1 MAAVKRITR
10 ELNELQKANPE
21 NISAAPEDDSNV
33 FKWQGTLQGVDGS
46 PYEGGVFFLNI
57 QFPNDYPFKPPKI
70 NFTTKIYHPNINS
83 KGEICLDILKDSW
96 APNLTISAVLIS
108 LQTLLNEPNLDNPLE
123 PEIANTYKNDKA
135 KFDETAK
142 KWTADFAM

>member
-1 MAAVKRITR
+1 MG
-10 ELNELQKANPE
+10 
-21 NISAAPEDDSNV
+21 APN
-33 FKWQGTLQGVDGS
+33 T
-46 PYEGGVFFLNI
+46 PYEGGTFFLNI
-57 QFPNDYPFKPPKI
+57 QFPTDYPFKPPKI
-70 NFTTKIYHPNINS
+70 GFTTKIYHPNINS

-96 APNLTISAVLIS
+96 APNLNITAVLIS

-123 PEIANTYKNDKA
+123 PQIAETYKTDKA

>member
-1 MAAVKRITR
+1 MAATKRITR
-10 ELNELQKANPE
+10 ELNDFQKTAPE
-21 NISAAPEDDSNV
+21 NIAAGPEDDSNV
-33 FKWQGTLQGVDGS
+33 FKWQGTLMGAPNT
-46 PYEGGVFFLNI
+46 PYEGGTFFLNI

-70 NFTTKIYHPNINS
+70 GFTTKIYHPNINS

-96 APNLTISAVLIS
+96 APNLNITAVLIS

-123 PEIANTYKNDKA
+123 PQIAETYKTDKA